1 MKNIVKHMQSTQRE
15 PLPGKKQIK
24 NAAGGFVFQ
33 VDDWTRLER
42 FLILGTEG
50 GTYYASERKIT
61 RENAQCVE
69 RLLKENGPQV
79 VNTIVA
85 VSTEGRAP
93 KNDAAVFALAMALK
107 LGDADTRRVAQVAV
121 PKVCRT
127 GTHLFHLAEA
137 VKAFGGWGRGTQAA
151 FAGWYNGLTPDHL
164 ALQAIKYQQRDGW
177 SHRDILR
184 KIHVQPGADRAG
196 VLHWMVK
203 GWDSVGELPH
213 PDKVLAKIWAFEKA
227 KTAKGEELVRL
238 IRDYKL
244 PHECVP
250 NEQKGDPKVWE
261 AMLPSMGITALIR
274 NLGKMTKVGL
284 LKPLSATTRF
294 VREQLENEELLKK
307 GRVHPM
313 TILQAQRVYVQG
325 HGDKGSLVWT
335 PEQGVVDALN
345 AGFYLAF
352 KTVEPTGKRTLL
364 AMDVSGSMDGGV
376 IAGMTGM
383 TPRVASAAMA
393 LVTANVEKDHAFIGF
408 TSGGFGMSRS
418 RGDESGVTALK
429 ISPKQRLDDVVRY
442 MQGLPMGGTDC
453 ALPMRWALAN
463 KIEVDTFCVY
473 TDNETWAGNVQ
484 PVTALRDYRQKMGIP
499 SKLIV
504 VGMTA
509 TDCSIADPTD
519 GGMLDVT
526 GFDTAAPAVM
536 ADFARD

>member
-1 MKNIVKHMQSTQRE
+1 MDYGKHMQSTQRE
-15 PLPGKKQIK
+15 KLPGKKQIQ

-33 VDDWTRLER
+33 VDDWKRLER

-50 GTYYASERKIT
+50 GTYYASERKLT
-61 RENAQCVE
+61 RDNAACVE
-69 RLLKENGPQV
+69 RLLKVNGPEV
-79 VNTIVA
+79 VNTIVE
-85 VSTEGRAP
+85 VSTDGRAP
-93 KNDAAVFALAMALK
+93 KNDPAIFALAMALK
-107 LGDADTRRVAQVAV
+107 LGDVETRRVAQAAV

-151 FAGWYNGLTPDHL
+151 FAGWYNQMGNRL
-164 ALQAIKYQQRDGW
+164 ALQAVKYQQRDGW

-184 KIHVQPGADRAG
+184 KIHLQPTPENKG
-196 VLHWMVK
+196 VLYWMVK
-203 GWDSVGELPH
+203 GWPSVGPEPH
-213 PDKVLAKIWAFEKA
+213 PDQALRLIWAFERA

-238 IRDYKL
+238 IRDYRL

-250 NEQKGDPKVWE
+250 NDQKGDPKVWE

-274 NLGKMTKVGL
+274 NLGKMTNIGL
-284 LKPLSATTRF
+284 LKPLSATSRF
-294 VREQLENEELLKK
+294 VREQLENEELLRK

-325 HGDKGSLVWT
+325 HGDKGSLSWT
-335 PEQGVVDALN
+335 PDQSIVDALN

-364 AMDVSGSMDGGV
+364 AMDVSGSMDGGC
-376 IAGMTGM
+376 IAGMTNM

-408 TSGGFGMSRS
+408 TSGGFYG
-418 RGDESGVTALK
+418 RGGDLNTSGVTALK
-429 ISPKQRLDDVVRY
+429 ITPRQRLDEVVKY

-453 ALPMRWALAN
+453 SLPMRWAQAN
-463 KIEVDTFCVY
+463 KIEVDTFAVF
-473 TDNETWAGNVQ
+473 TDNETWAGSIQ
-484 PVTALRDYRQKMGIP
+484 PVTALKNYRQATGIP
-499 SKLIV
+499 AKLIV

-509 TDCSIADPTD
+509 TECSIADPND
-519 GGMLDVT
+519 AGMLDVT
-526 GFDTAAPAVM
+526 GFDSSAPSVM